1 MNIDID
7 VLNQLMPNILTVV
20 TQLCATALLFFLM
33 YKLAWTPVKRILD
46 TRSEYEQSR
55 LTEADKLRKDNEA
68 LNAEA
73 NKQIEE
79 ANAQAQEIVSR
90 AQAEGLRLKENLV
103 DEGRQKSQQMVE
115 DAQRNIT
122 LQKNK
127 MLEDM
132 HEEVVDIAMQAAEKM
147 LQRKLDSQADRDS
160 IENFI
165 KEVSGQ

>member
-33 YKLAWTPVKRILD
+33 YKLAWKPVKRILD

-55 LTEADKLRKDNEA
+55 LTEADQLRKDNEA

>member
-33 YKLAWTPVKRILD
+33 YKLAWKPVKRILD

>member
-33 YKLAWTPVKRILD
+33 YKLAWKPVKRILD

-55 LTEADKLRKDNEA
+55 LTEAEELRKDNEA

>member
-33 YKLAWTPVKRILD
+33 YKLAWKPVKKILD

-55 LTEADKLRKDNEA
+55 LTEADQLRKDNEA

>member
-33 YKLAWTPVKRILD
+33 YKLAWKPVKRILD

-55 LTEADKLRKDNEA
+55 LTEAEELRKDNEA

-73 NKQIEE
+73 NRQIEE

>member
-33 YKLAWTPVKRILD
+33 YKLAWKPVKRILD

-55 LTEADKLRKDNEA
+55 LTEADQLRKSNEA

>member
-33 YKLAWTPVKRILD
+33 YKLAWKPVKRILD

-55 LTEADKLRKDNEA
+55 LTEAEELRKENEA